1 MLFSFASVWFY
12 LTLFINDFFVRL
24 KIVKNV
30 DRTRGV
36 HQSFSQRAI
45 VYDLPILQ
53 QALLDENHIKYLNS
67 AAVFLIVPLSACFE
81 KRLLKNTGPKSIA
94 ETAFRV
100 KGNIV
105 LV

>member
-53 QALLDENHIKYLNS
+53 QALLDENHIIFKRR
-67 AAVFLIVPLSACFE
+67 AARLGMTAIPTPLATTWAMAAKLGSLS
-81 KRLLKNTGPKSIA
+81 RY
-94 ETAFRV
+94 
-100 KGNIV
+100 
-105 LV
+105 